1 MNKDNGQHIV
11 RKIRFQEHAIHY
23 SVTREK
29 QQSTALKGGTIKHDP
44 TFASPSSTSVMIGY
58 AEVLDWSGRD
68 KANSKSAATVEYL
81 FKAVILH

>member
-1 MNKDNGQHIV
+1 MNKDNGQHTV
-11 RKIRFQEHAIHY
+11 RKTRFQEHSTNY

-29 QQSTALKGGTIKHDP
+29 QKSTALKIGTIKHDP

-58 AEVLDWSGRD
+58 AEVLDWSSRD
-68 KANSKSAATVEYL
+68 EANSKSAATVEYL